1 MAEPLVKSFCGEV
14 SANRK
19 YPGPRYRGVN
29 LLLQAWDVLLWTGLL
44 KGLQMALWPRL
55 RPALGDYA
63 YPAAYPASLLL
74 FALATWYCGLLR
86 LPVALALLVS
96 ILLGI
101 YGIRRGD
108 YRLREIRGLLAWDAV
123 FLVGFLF
130 ALAVRFTNPPIGYF
144 SEQYM
149 NHAFIASIIR
159 EPVVPPLDPWF
170 AGGHLTVYYYLGHWL
185 MGSLAIVTGL
195 PSEVAFN
202 LIPATVYG
210 TAFVMLY
217 ALGSLLLDRY
227 RWLPLAVLLL
237 IPPSVVWFLAEG
249 AGIYS
254 AFQETNWIIPGGRV
268 EFPVFSL
275 FLGNVHA
282 FEIAVFNQVFLIFL
296 LGFTWLRWRRLET
309 PGRFGLIL
317 LLGLSV
323 GSMPLLSSW
332 DALVY
337 APAVAVFLLVVLARD
352 RDRSTLAAAVGVPA
366 IALSIYLPYYLNLE
380 PAGIGGIGWGLP
392 PTDPLAFLAV
402 WGGFLA
408 LVYAAV
414 ARDIRRV
421 PVAFAV
427 AVPPLA
433 AGYAALAIL
442 LVPLAYLLLRRER
455 SFADLLCIAG
465 LAVIAFCEVFYF
477 EEMLGGDYSRFNTV
491 FKFYFDAWILLGTG
505 SLLLAGGWLAGRRPV
520 LPAAV
525 WKGAA
530 VVAAVGLIAAPV
542 ALEIDVGRG
551 LLGIDYPPAGYHTL
565 DGFAY
570 LEATR
575 PGEAA
580 AIAFLRTLDGDH
592 RIVEAENGDYGYY
605 SRVSS
610 FTGIPTILGQIG
622 HELTWRGNGAWY
634 TERPAEVR
642 AIYEDPERTLALM
655 EKYNATLLY
664 AGEPEHERYDVLLPD
679 RGLRLIYDEGG
690 VRIYERAG

>member
-1 MAEPLVKSFCGEV
+1 MDLI
-14 SANRK
+14 
-19 YPGPRYRGVN
+19 
-29 LLLQAWDVLLWTGLL
+29 LQASDVLFWAGLL

-55 RPALGDYA
+55 RPALGDFA

-86 LPVALALLVS
+86 VPVALALLIFAGLAV
-96 ILLGI
+96 

-108 YRLREIRGLLAWDAV
+108 YRLKEIKSLLFWDVV

-170 AGGHLTVYYYLGHWL
+170 AGGRLTVYYYLGHWL
-185 MGSLAIVTGL
+185 MGSLAIVTAI

-217 ALGSLLLDRY
+217 ALGHLFLSRW
-227 RWLPLAVLLL
+227 RWLPLTALLL
-237 IPPSVVWFLAEG
+237 VPPSIPWFLA
-249 AGIYS
+249 AGSDIYS
-254 AFQETNWIIPGGRV
+254 AFQDTNWIIPGGRV

-282 FEIAVFNQVFLIFL
+282 FEMAVFNQVFLIFL
-296 LGFTWLRWRRLET
+296 LGVAWCRWGGLELRARGALA
-309 PGRFGLIL
+309 L
-317 LLGLSV
+317 LLALSI

-337 APAVAVFLLVVLARD
+337 GPIVAAFLLVLILSE
-352 RDRSTLAAAVGVPA
+352 RDRSTLAAAVAVPA
-366 IALSIYLPYYLNLE
+366 IAFLVYLPYYLHLE

-408 LVYAAV
+408 IIYAAV
-414 ARDIRRV
+414 APDIRRV
-421 PVAFAV
+421 PVALAV
-427 AVPPLA
+427 ALPPLA
-433 AGYAALAIL
+433 AGYATLAIL
-442 LVPLAYLLLRRER
+442 LVPLTFLLLRRER
-455 SFADLLCIAG
+455 SFPTLLCVAG
-465 LAVIAFCEVFYF
+465 LAVLAFCEVFYF
-477 EEMLGGDYSRFNTV
+477 EEMLGGDYSRFNTI

-505 SLLLAGGWLAGRRPV
+505 ALLLAAGWLAGRRSV
-520 LPAAV
+520 PATRWLAL
-525 WKGAA
+525 AA
-530 VVAAVGLIAAPV
+530 AIALVAAPV
-542 ALEIDVGRG
+542 ALEIDIGRG
-551 LLGIDYPPAGYHTL
+551 LLGIEYPPAGYHTL
-565 DGFAY
+565 DGLAY

-580 AIAFLRTLDGDH
+580 AISFLRTLPGDH

-634 TERPAEVR
+634 TERPAEIR
-642 AIYEDPERTLALM
+642 AIYEDPGRSLALM

-664 AGEPEHERYDVLLPD
+664 VGEPEHERYDVRLPD
-679 RGLRLIYDEGG
+679 QGLRLIYDEGG
-690 VRIYERAG
+690 VRIYERVG

>member
-1 MAEPLVKSFCGEV
+1 M
-14 SANRK
+14 
-19 YPGPRYRGVN
+19 N
-29 LLLQAWDVLLWTGLL
+29 LLLQACDVLLWAGLL

-74 FALATWYCGLLR
+74 FTLMTWYCGLLR
-86 LPVALALLVS
+86 VPVALALLVF
-96 ILLGI
+96 LALGVW
-101 YGIRRGD
+101 GIRRGD
-108 YRLREIRGLLAWDAV
+108 YRLSEIRSLLSWDAV

-130 ALAVRFTNPPIGYF
+130 ALAVRFVNPPIGYF

-185 MGSLAIVTGL
+185 MGSLAIVTGI
-195 PSEVAFN
+195 PPEVAFN
-202 LIPATVYG
+202 LVPATVYG
-210 TAFVMLY
+210 TAFVALY
-217 ALGSLLLDRY
+217 ALGHLILPRW
-227 RWLPLAVLLL
+227 RWLPLVVLLL
-237 IPPSVVWFLAEG
+237 VPPSVVWFLAAG
-249 AGIYS
+249 DGIYS
-254 AFQETNWIIPGGRV
+254 AFQETNWIIPGGRF

-282 FEIAVFNQVFLIFL
+282 FEIAAFNQVFLIFL
-296 LGFTWLRWRRLET
+296 LAFAWCRWRVLDA
-309 PGRFGLIL
+309 PGRFGLTL
-317 LLGLSV
+317 LLALSV

-337 APAVAVFLLVVLARD
+337 APAVAVFLLVLFLSG
-352 RDRSTLAAAVGVPA
+352 RDRSTIAFAVVVPA
-366 IALSIYLPYYLNLE
+366 LALAIYLPYYLDLE

-402 WGGFLA
+402 WGGFLGIA
-408 LVYAAV
+408 YAAV
-414 ARDIRRV
+414 APDIRRA
-421 PVAFAV
+421 PVALAV
-427 AVPPLA
+427 AVPALA
-433 AGYAALAIL
+433 IGYTALAIL
-442 LVPLAYLLLRRER
+442 LVPLVYLLLRRER

-465 LAVIAFCEVFYF
+465 LAVLALCEVFYLQ
-477 EEMLGGDYSRFNTV
+477 EMLGGDYSRFNTV

-505 SLLLAGGWLAGRRPV
+505 SLLLAGKWLAGRRPV
-520 LPAAV
+520 LPDAAR
-525 WKGAA
+525 KGAA
-530 VVAAVGLIAAPV
+530 VVAAVALIAAPV
-542 ALEIDVGRG
+542 ALEIDIGRG
-551 LLGIDYPPAGYHTL
+551 LLGIDYPAAGYATL

-570 LEATR
+570 LKATR

-580 AIAFLRTLDGDH
+580 AIDYLQTLDGDH

-610 FTGIPTILGQIG
+610 FTGIPAVLGQIG

-634 TERPAEVR
+634 TERPPDIR
-642 AIYEDPERTLALM
+642 AIYEDPADAVMLM

-664 AGEPEHERYDVLLPD
+664 VGEPERERYDVRLPD

>member
-1 MAEPLVKSFCGEV
+1 M
-14 SANRK
+14 
-19 YPGPRYRGVN
+19 N
-29 LLLQAWDVLLWTGLL
+29 LLLQAWDVLLWVGLL

-55 RPALGDYA
+55 RPALGDFA

-86 LPVALALLVS
+86 VPVALALFLFVG
-96 ILLGI
+96 LAV

-108 YRLREIRGLLAWDAV
+108 YRSGEIRSFLFWDAV
-123 FLVGFLF
+123 FAVGFLF
-130 ALAVRFTNPPIGYF
+130 ALSVRFVNPPVGYF

-149 NHAFIASIIR
+149 NHAFLASVIR

-185 MGSLAIVTGL
+185 MGSIAIVTGT

-202 LIPATVYG
+202 LIPGTVYG
-210 TAFVMLY
+210 TAFVALY
-217 ALGSLLLDRY
+217 ALGHLITGRW

-237 IPPSVVWFLAEG
+237 VPPSVVWFVARGSDL
-249 AGIYS
+249 YY
-254 AFQETNWIIPGGRV
+254 AFQDTNWIIPGGRV

-282 FEIAVFNQVFLIFL
+282 FEMAVFNQVFLIFL
-296 LGFTWLRWRRLET
+296 LGFMWCRWGGLGIR
-309 PGRFGLIL
+309 GRWSLIL

-323 GSMPLLSSW
+323 GSMPLLCSW

-337 APAVAVFLLVVLARD
+337 APAVAAFLLAVLARE
-352 RDRSTLAAAVGVPA
+352 RDRSTLAAAVAVPA
-366 IALSIYLPYYLNLE
+366 VAFLVYLPYYLDLE

-392 PTDPLAFLAV
+392 PTDPLAFLAI
-402 WGGFLA
+402 WGFFLA
-408 LVYAAV
+408 IIYAAV
-414 ARDIRRV
+414 APDIRRV
-421 PVAFAV
+421 PVALAV
-427 AVPPLA
+427 AVPALA
-433 AGYAALAIL
+433 AGYAVLAIL

-455 SFADLLCIAG
+455 SFPSLLCIAG
-465 LAVIAFCEVFYF
+465 LAVLAFCEIFYF
-477 EEMLGGDYSRFNTV
+477 QEMLGGDYSRFNTI

-505 SLLLAGGWLAGRRPV
+505 SLLLAGKWLAGRRPV
-520 LPAAV
+520 PAAAR
-525 WKGAA
+525 KGAA
-530 VVAAVGLIAAPV
+530 VAAAIALVAAPV
-542 ALEIDVGRG
+542 ALDVDIGRG

-565 DGFAY
+565 DGLAY

-580 AIAFLRTLDGDH
+580 AIDFLRTLDGDH

-610 FTGIPTILGQIG
+610 FSGIPTILGQIG
-622 HELTWRGNGAWY
+622 HELTWRGNGPWY
-634 TERPAEVR
+634 TERPAEIR

-664 AGEPEHERYDVLLPD
+664 VGEPEHERYDVRLPD

>member
-1 MAEPLVKSFCGEV
+1 M
-14 SANRK
+14 
-19 YPGPRYRGVN
+19 N
-29 LLLQAWDVLLWTGLL
+29 LLLQACDVLLWAGLL

-74 FALATWYCGLLR
+74 FALATWYCGLFHG
-86 LPVALALLVS
+86 PVALALLVF
-96 ILLGI
+96 LALGVW
-101 YGIRRGD
+101 GIRRGD
-108 YRLREIRGLLAWDAV
+108 YRLSEIRSLLSWDAI

-130 ALAVRFTNPPIGYF
+130 ALSVRFTNPLIGYF

-170 AGGHLTVYYYLGHWL
+170 SGGHLTVYYYLGHWL
-185 MGSLAIVTGL
+185 MGSLAIVTGI

-202 LIPATVYG
+202 LVPATVYG
-210 TAFVMLY
+210 TAFVALY
-217 ALGSLLLDRY
+217 ALGHLILHRW

-237 IPPSVVWFLAEG
+237 VPPSVVWFLAAG
-249 AGIYS
+249 DGIYS
-254 AFQETNWIIPGGRV
+254 AFQETNWIIPGGRF

-296 LGFTWLRWRRLET
+296 LGFAWLRWRGLET
-309 PGRFGLIL
+309 RGRFGLTL
-317 LLGLSV
+317 LLALSV

-337 APAVAVFLLVVLARD
+337 APAVAIFLLVLLLSG
-352 RDRSTLAAAVGVPA
+352 RDRSTFAAAVAVPA
-366 IALSIYLPYYLNLE
+366 LALAIYLPYYLDLE

-402 WGGFLA
+402 WGGFLGIA
-408 LVYAAV
+408 YAAI
-414 ARDIRRV
+414 ARDIRRA
-421 PVAFAV
+421 PVALVV
-427 AVPPLA
+427 AVP
-433 AGYAALAIL
+433 ALAIGYTAL
-442 LVPLAYLLLRRER
+442 AIVLVPLAYLFLRRER

-465 LAVIAFCEVFYF
+465 LAVLALCEVFYLK
-477 EEMLGGDYSRFNTV
+477 EMLGGDYSRFNTV

-505 SLLLAGGWLAGRRPV
+505 SLLIAGGWLAGRRSV
-520 LPAAV
+520 LPETAR
-525 WKGAA
+525 KGAA
-530 VVAAVGLIAAPV
+530 VVAAAALVAAPV
-542 ALEIDVGRG
+542 ALEIDIGRG
-551 LLGIDYPPAGYHTL
+551 LLGIDYPPESYRTL
-565 DGFAY
+565 DGLAY
-570 LEATR
+570 LDATR

-580 AIAFLRTLDGDH
+580 AVDYLRTLDGDH

-634 TERPAEVR
+634 SERPADIR
-642 AIYEDPERTLALM
+642 AIYEDPAEAVVLM

-664 AGEPEHERYDVLLPD
+664 VGEPERERYDVRIPD
-679 RGLRLIYDEGG
+679 RGLLLVYDGGG